1 MDRAGPGMTA
11 VGPAAPVRIAD
22 GDFVIDA
29 AVVGELLRIAPADIP
44 ALMRARAITGIC
56 EQGAGA
62 DQGCFRL
69 SFFHGSRQAQVSI
82 DASGRVLRRSVID
95 LGPQRPPQ
103 APRSSADA
111 AQMPD
116 PRPGSR

>member
-1 MDRAGPGMTA
+1 MIAGDP
-11 VGPAAPVRIAD
+11 VAPVRIAD
-22 GDFVIDA
+22 GDFMIDA
-29 AVVGELLRIAPADIP
+29 AVLGELLNVAPADIP
-44 ALMRARAITGIC
+44 ALMRARAITSIC
-56 EQGAGA
+56 EQGIDA
-62 DQGCFRL
+62 DQGSFRL

-111 AQMPD
+111 AQMPNT
-116 PRPGSR
+116 RPGSR